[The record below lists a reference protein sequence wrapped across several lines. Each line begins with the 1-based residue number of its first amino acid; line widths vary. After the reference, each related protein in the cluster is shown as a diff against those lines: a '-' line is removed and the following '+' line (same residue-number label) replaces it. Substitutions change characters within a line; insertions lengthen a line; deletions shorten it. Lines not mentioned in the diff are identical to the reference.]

1 MKRLHYDAVTL
12 GKGHVTQ
19 RLVEETGMSPDAL
32 AEVIGG
38 YFAEVLAG
46 ARQPEIE
53 RERQMRLFD
62 DDL

>member
-1 MKRLHYDAVTL
+1 MGIMKHLHYDAVTL

-19 RLVEETGMSPDAL
+19 RLVEETGMSPD
-32 AEVIGG
+32 
-38 YFAEVLAG
+38 VLAG

-53 RERQMRLFD
+53 QERQMRLFD